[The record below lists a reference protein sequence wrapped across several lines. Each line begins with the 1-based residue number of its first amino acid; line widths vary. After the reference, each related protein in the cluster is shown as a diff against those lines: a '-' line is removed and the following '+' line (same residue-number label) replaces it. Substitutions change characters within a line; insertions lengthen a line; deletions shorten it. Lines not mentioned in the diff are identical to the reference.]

1 MTMSSSIHAA
11 SIVFIT
17 FVCIQSMYGAHGD
30 PGATSFVVAACV
42 LLVLFLLS
50 VGRLEAMPPGD
61 TTKRRVLKVV
71 TWLLAAALN
80 LLFAWGVSS
89 ILSTG
94 FAAVTWTVAVVATGF
109 EAYILLCLNHHRDV
123 TLHEDEVSETLQK
136 YEAPVASDSC
146 QLQKGSG
153 LSPTTGGGGWK

>member
-1 MTMSSSIHAA
+1 MTMSSSIHAV

-17 FVCIQSMYGAHGD
+17 FVCIQSMYRAHGD

-50 VGRLEAMPPGD
+50 VGRLE
-61 TTKRRVLKVV
+61 TRVKGCYM
-71 TWLLAAALN
+71 AAVN
-80 LLFAWGVSS
+80 L

-109 EAYILLCLNHHRDV
+109 EAYILLCLNRQRDV

-153 LSPTTGGGGWK
+153 LSQRPGGGEMMFIRECL